1 MVMKKGLKIAGIS
14 IVLIIFA
21 LVATPFLFKNQ
32 IVSFVKLQMNQNLN
46 AKVNFGDFSL
56 SLFRSFPDFSFGIED
71 VKVIG
76 VDKFEG
82 DTLATIP
89 QIQISLDLLNVLK
102 GSYEAK
108 TIKVESPRIM
118 LIMLAD
124 SSANWDIAK
133 PSKTPEATSTSDFN
147 VSLQKLSIINAR
159 IEYKDALLGFYM
171 LAEGMDH
178 TLKGDF
184 TAKSTTVSTLT
195 TLKALTAEYGGVRYL
210 NKATAEVSA
219 DIAADLEQF
228 IFTISK
234 NKTLINQLSL
244 VAEGSFG
251 MPAEGYD
258 MDLTFKTPETDFKN
272 LLSLVPAIYSK
283 NFSSVK
289 TAGTMSIEGFIKGH
303 YSETSLPAFGIN
315 LEVDKASFQYPELPA
330 AAQNIAASMVISNIG
345 GSADNTEI
353 NLKQLH
359 MELAGNPIDA
369 SLFVSTPISDPA
381 IKANVKG
388 RLDMSQI
395 KKFYP
400 LEQELSGVFEADLN
414 LEGQMSAIEKQH
426 FDDFKAIGSL
436 KVTNLIKKATTT
448 ELELVVPEA
457 VLNFSP
463 AFLELAKLELKVG
476 KTDFS
481 AKGKVTN
488 YLGFLLKKQVLSGS
502 LTATSKNIDL
512 NELMQNQA
520 SASAKSL
527 PDSSKL
533 QIVKVPAGIDF
544 TMESS
549 FDRVLY
555 DKLEMKNLKG
565 TVIIRDEAV
574 LLKNLSMDALGGHMI
589 VSGSYSTPQN
599 AQAVSVFT
607 LSMQKVNI
615 SKVTETF
622 ESVGNM
628 VPMLK
633 KLNGDVSAKMQ
644 LDSRLTN
651 DMMPEISSLKS
662 DGQLETSQILAQNLN
677 VLDKLADVLKIDK
690 LKKLQLAPAKL
701 SYLVQDGKLMVKPFE
716 LKMGSYSAILG
727 GSTGLQNQELDY
739 TLDLKIPRSEFGGAA
754 NGVLNNLVSQANQKG
769 ANFSLGEMVPVT
781 AIITGTAK
789 DPKISAKL
797 LQTAGGIGNELK
809 KKAEEEFN
817 RQKAEL
823 EAKAKAELDK
833 QKTAVEAK
841 AKEQADKLKA
851 EAEKRKA
858 ALEAKAKA
866 EADSLKKKAGDELKK
881 KFKKFF

>member
-1 MVMKKGLKIAGIS
+1 MKKGLKIAGIS
-14 IVLIIFA
+14 IILIIIVLIA
-21 LVATPFLFKNQ
+21 APFMFKNQ
-32 IVSFVKLQMNQNLN
+32 IVSFAKSQLNQNLN
-46 AKVNFGDFSL
+46 AKVGFGDFSL
-56 SLFRSFPDFSFGIED
+56 SLFRSFPDFNLGIEELTI
-71 VKVIG
+71 IG

-82 DTLATIP
+82 DTLANIP
-89 QIQISLDLLNVLK
+89 KMELSLDLLKVLK
-102 GSYEAK
+102 GSYEVK
-108 TIKVESPRIM
+108 TILVRDAKVVLR
-118 LIMLAD
+118 MLAD

-133 PSKTPEATSTSDFN
+133 PSNSGEPSATDDFKI
-147 VSLQKLSIINAR
+147 SLQKLKLTNAK
-159 IEYKDALLGFYM
+159 IEYKDELLGFYM

-184 TAKSTTVSTLT
+184 TAKSTTVTTLT
-195 TLKALTAEYGGVRYL
+195 TLKALTTDYGGVRYL
-210 NKATAEVSA
+210 NKAKAEVSA
-219 DIAADLEQF
+219 DIAADLELF
-228 IFTISK
+228 VFTISK
-234 NKTLINQLSL
+234 NQTLINQLNL

-258 MDLTFKTPETDFKN
+258 MDLTFKTTETDFKN

-283 NFSSVK
+283 NFASVK
-289 TAGTMSIEGFIKGH
+289 TSGTMSIEGFAKGH

-315 LEVDKASFQYPELPA
+315 LEVAKASFQYPDLPA

-381 IKANVKG
+381 IKASVKG
-388 RLDMSQI
+388 KLDLAQI

-400 LEQELSGVFEADLN
+400 LEQELTGLFEADLS
-414 LEGQMSAIEKQH
+414 LDGKMSAIEKQK
-426 FDDFKAIGSL
+426 FDEFKATGSL
-436 KVTNLIKKATTT
+436 KVANLIKKATPA
-448 ELELVVPEA
+448 ELEVVVPEA
-457 VLNFSP
+457 LLNFSP
-463 AFLELAKLELKVG
+463 AFLELAKFELKVG
-476 KTDFS
+476 KTDL
-481 AKGKVTN
+481 AATGKVAN
-488 YLGFLLKKQVLSGS
+488 YLGFILKNEVLTGS

-512 NELMQNQA
+512 NELMQKQA
-520 SASAKSL
+520 SANAKGI

-533 QIVKVPAGIDF
+533 QVIKVPSGIDF
-544 TMESS
+544 SMESS

-565 TVIIRDEAV
+565 IILIRDEAV
-574 LLKNLSMDALGGHMI
+574 VLKNLSMDALGGHMT
-589 VSGSYSTPQN
+589 VSGSYSTPANSQP
-599 AQAVSVFT
+599 VSVFN

-615 SKVTETF
+615 SKVTESF

-633 KLNGDVSAKMQ
+633 KLNGDVSAKLQ

-651 DMMPEISSLKS
+651 DMMPDISTLKA
-662 DGQLETSQILAQNLN
+662 DGQLETSQILAQNLT
-677 VLDKLADVLKIDK
+677 VLDKLADVLKIEK
-690 LKKLQLAPAKL
+690 LKKLELAPAKL

-716 LKMGSYSAILG
+716 LKMGTYKATLG

-739 TLDLKIPRSEFGGAA
+739 TLDLQIPRSEFGGAA

-769 ANFSLGEMVPVT
+769 ANFSLGEMVPVS

-789 DPKISAKL
+789 DPKISANL
-797 LQTAGGIGNELK
+797 LKTSGGIANELT
-809 KKAEEEFN
+809 KKAEAEFN
-817 RQKAEL
+817 KQKAEL
-823 EAKAKAELDK
+823 EAKAKAELEK
-833 QKTAVEAK
+833 QKSVAEAK

-851 EAEKRKA
+851 EAEKQKA

-866 EADSLKKKAGDELKK
+866 QADSLKKKAGDELKK